1 MTVAMPLPRPH
12 SCTWSDDE
20 QRLAGTKAGDSPGV
34 LGPEAL
40 KDKELYLWVTY
51 PESASARKAAHK
63 RHRRRGSVP
72 KLWAVMIVEHVR
84 RTAPF
89 RYEVTL
95 RRIFKH
101 SERWIRIWVANDPN
115 EQSEDAAVLG
125 FISPN
130 PKDLS
135 PLEQYLTQMAA
146 RRVYDAIAETWA
158 ATGAPT
164 HAPG

>member
-1 MTVAMPLPRPH
+1 MPLPRPH

-20 QRLAGTKAGDSPGV
+20 QRLPGTKMGETPG
-34 LGPEAL
+34 LIGPESL

-51 PESASARKAAHK
+51 PEEESARKGVHK
-63 RHRRRGSVP
+63 RHRRRRGPVP
-72 KLWAVMIVEHVR
+72 KLWAVMIVEQVR
-84 RTAPF
+84 QTAPF

-101 SERWIRIWVANDPN
+101 SERSIRIWVANDPN
-115 EQSEDAAVLG
+115 DQSEEAAVLG

-135 PLEQYLTQMAA
+135 PLEQYLTQTAA

-158 ATGAPT
+158 AT

>member
-1 MTVAMPLPRPH
+1 MSLPKPH

-20 QRLAGTKAGDSPGV
+20 QRLAGSKEGETPGAA
-34 LGPEAL
+34 GPESL

-51 PESASARKAAHK
+51 PDEPSGRKSGHK
-63 RHRRRGSVP
+63 RHRRRGPVP
-72 KLWAVMIVEHVR
+72 KLWAVMIIER
-84 RTAPF
+84 IRQTAPF
-89 RYEVTL
+89 RYEVAL

-115 EQSEDAAVLG
+115 DQSEDAAVLG

-158 ATGAPT
+158 TSPARG
-164 HAPG
+164 

>member
-1 MTVAMPLPRPH
+1 MTLPKPH

-20 QRLAGTKAGDSPGV
+20 HRLAGTKEEETAGAT
-34 LGPEAL
+34 GPESL

-51 PESASARKAAHK
+51 PEDESPRKAGHK
-63 RHRRRGSVP
+63 RRRRRGPVP
-72 KLWAVMIVEHVR
+72 KLWAVMIIERVCQ
-84 RTAPF
+84 TGPF
-89 RYEVTL
+89 RYEVAL
-95 RRIFKH
+95 RRVFKH

-115 EQSEDAAVLG
+115 DQSDDAAVLG
-125 FISPN
+125 FLSPS

-158 ATGAPT
+158 AS

>member
-1 MTVAMPLPRPH
+1 MTLPRPH
-12 SCTWSDDE
+12 SCTWSDDAL
-20 QRLAGTKAGDSPGV
+20 RLAGTKAGEAPGAV
-34 LGPEAL
+34 GPESL

-51 PESASARKAAHK
+51 PENEPARKAPHK
-63 RHRRRGSVP
+63 RRRRRPVP

-84 RTAPF
+84 QTAPY

-95 RRIFKH
+95 RRVFKH

-115 EQSEDAAVLG
+115 DQSEDAAVLG
-125 FISPN
+125 FIAPN

-158 ATGAPT
+158 TAPAHT

>member
-1 MTVAMPLPRPH
+1 MTLPKPH

-20 QRLAGTKAGDSPGV
+20 QRLAGTREGATPGAM
-34 LGPEAL
+34 GPESL

-51 PESASARKAAHK
+51 PEEESGRKTAHR
-63 RHRRRGSVP
+63 RHRRRRGPVP
-72 KLWAVMIVEHVR
+72 KLWAVMIIERVCQ
-84 RTAPF
+84 TAPF
-89 RYEVTL
+89 RYEVAL
-95 RRIFKH
+95 RRVFKH

-115 EQSEDAAVLG
+115 DQSDDAAVLG

-158 ATGAPT
+158 AS